1 MRRDS
6 VRGHVEL
13 MVLCA
18 LRATPAHGYLVI
30 ERIREQSEG
39 TFDLPEGSVY
49 PALHRLE
56 RARAVRSS
64 WEASSGRKRR
74 VYELTARGDQL
85 LGERQA
91 EWTALRR
98 GIDGLLGLGA

>member
-6 VRGHVEL
+6 IRGHVEL

-18 LRATPAHGYLVI
+18 LRGAPAHGYLVI
-30 ERIREQSEG
+30 ERIREQSGG

-49 PALHRLE
+49 PALYRLE
-56 RARAVRSS
+56 RERAVRSS
-64 WEASSGRKRR
+64 WETSSGRKRR
-74 VYELTARGDQL
+74 VYELTSRGELL

-98 GIDGLLGLGA
+98 GIEGLLGASV